1 MIKNC
6 EKLQN
11 YRVKYGKKGQIL
23 SEVCMIKKESFIV
36 LFTCTSNVMKKVYLK
51 GWFTHH
57 QICCQDLLVSR
68 TQKIQPDFFILASL
82 LDRWV
87 QHVNWL
93 PPRTIAVQ
101 LFLVS
106 PTNWFGRLQINLL
119 IFGGRLGYF
128 VWEELVFQA

>member
-1 MIKNC
+1 
-6 EKLQN
+6 
-11 YRVKYGKKGQIL
+11 
-23 SEVCMIKKESFIV
+23 MIKKESLIV

-57 QICCQDLLVSR
+57 QICCQDLLVSQ

-82 LDRWV
+82 LDRGV

-106 PTNWFGRLQINLL
+106 PTNWFGRLRINLL